1 MNDFLE
7 NKGGMNRAN
16 PETKVS
22 AENAPTLGEIGQSSG
37 YPTREEF
44 KGLAE
49 KQKSDQNILLG
60 IMAGVVIF
68 VVITFWIE
76 LSALHR
82 NYAQD
87 KSLML
92 QNNQLNKDYFDKVLF
107 LNNEIQNI
115 KTQIEVLRARNSYL
129 K

>member
-1 MNDFLE
+1 MSKIIPNEYYNND
-7 NKGGMNRAN
+7 
-16 PETKVS
+16 
-22 AENAPTLGEIGQSSG
+22 
-37 YPTREEF
+37 
-44 KGLAE
+44 LAE